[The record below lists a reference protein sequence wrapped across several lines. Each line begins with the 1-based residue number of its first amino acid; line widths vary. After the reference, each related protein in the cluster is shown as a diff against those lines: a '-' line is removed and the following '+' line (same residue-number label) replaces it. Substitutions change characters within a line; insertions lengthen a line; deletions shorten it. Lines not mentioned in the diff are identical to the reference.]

1 MVTLAVPTNGGGMII
16 VPFVS
21 ETNDPPI
28 TKAASAFC
36 AAANV
41 EAMSNA
47 ATTRKRFIQSPIFP
61 LVIQAFRDSE
71 RPRLLVTILAIS
83 LQKKRARSAFLNNR
97 SPCALPRRGLPWDGM
112 NASSESQHDS
122 AAGQNVVVVES
133 GFGEKA
139 AVEGWDPGKKVAYLG
154 AEAQHGQPGLKVEP
168 AAELQRSFIFRCA
181 GGIQRV
187 VGPTAANAH
196 PRRDGRDRGNFQP

>member
-1 MVTLAVPTNGGGMII
+1 MVTLAVPTKGGGMII

-21 ETNDPPI
+21 ETNDPPT

-61 LVIQAFRDSE
+61 LVIRAFRNSE

-97 SPCALPRRGLPWDGM
+97 NPCALPRRGLAM
-112 NASSESQHDS
+112 
-122 AAGQNVVVVES
+122 
-133 GFGEKA
+133 
-139 AVEGWDPGKKVAYLG
+139 GWDDC
-154 AEAQHGQPGLKVEP
+154 
-168 AAELQRSFIFRCA
+168 SFR
-181 GGIQRV
+181 
-187 VGPTAANAH
+187 TAARFH
-196 PRRDGRDRGNFQP
+196 RRPEYCGDGVL